1 MTWQS
6 GRQLASINKDGL
18 SATFAYDANGHRTQ
32 KTVNGVTTNYYWV
45 GDRLQYM
52 ATGDD
57 MYVFFYDDKGT
68 PYGVF
73 TLIDGVQEHLFYL
86 YNAQGDVIAIID
98 DYAERVVNYEYSA
111 WGELLS
117 VTGSKADTVGTL
129 NPFRYRG
136 YCYDTET
143 GLYYLNSRYYDPVTQ
158 RFLNGDG
165 YASTGQGILGN
176 NMFAYCGN
184 NPMNNYDPYGEFAL
198 SATACG
204 LIFALASTLTAIV
217 LVDSI
222 AKNPPVLPPISLPRS
237 KGNDVTQPLPPLP
250 KYLERSDD
258 SANAAP
264 KVKAKEKATDI
275 PLTPDP
281 KKQAFF
287 TLDPYEFKPN
297 GLIMK
302 EISGSYNGKIIQ
314 WFDPMSKAVIFE
326 WDEDLKHG
334 SHYHTLLPKW
344 KNKHDGVHY
353 APGTPVPEP
362 FNSIYFGG

>member
-1 MTWQS
+1 
-6 GRQLASINKDGL
+6 
-18 SATFAYDANGHRTQ
+18 
-32 KTVNGVTTNYYWV
+32 
-45 GDRLQYM
+45 
-52 ATGDD
+52 
-57 MYVFFYDDKGT
+57 
-68 PYGVF
+68 
-73 TLIDGVQEHLFYL
+73 
-86 YNAQGDVIAIID
+86 
-98 DYAERVVNYEYSA
+98 
-111 WGELLS
+111 
-117 VTGSKADTVGTL
+117 
-129 NPFRYRG
+129 
-136 YCYDTET
+136 
-143 GLYYLNSRYYDPVTQ
+143 
-158 RFLNGDG
+158 
-165 YASTGQGILGN
+165 
-176 NMFAYCGN
+176 MFAYCGN

-237 KGNDVTQPLPPLP
+237 KGNDVTQLLPPLP